1 MRFPV
6 FFAAGAAVL
15 LGLASAMPAPQDDED
30 KPMPYN
36 FDFSVTEE
44 ESEPDGTFWTHNEKK
59 EESAPDRTEGE
70 YRVWLPDGR
79 LKIVNYYVDGD
90 SGFVPTI
97 TYEDNYV
104 PTF

>member
-1 MRFPV
+1 MRFRV
-6 FFAAGAAVL
+6 FFAAAAVL
-15 LGLASAMPAPQDDED
+15 LALASAMPAPQDDED
-30 KPMPYN
+30 KPMPYK
-36 FDFSVTEE
+36 FDFSVTEQE
-44 ESEPDGTFWTHNEKK
+44 ADPDGIFWNHNEGK

-79 LKIVNYYVDGD
+79 LKIVSYYVDGE

-104 PTF
+104 PSF